1 MNQKSEPQQL
11 ARGALGQAEVL
22 FQAVAHL
29 GPAGAAI
36 VIFPFLTQYVGASVP
51 FLLAVCLIA
60 VLLTGLTVSAL
71 AHHLPSAGGF
81 VTYVGQGLGKRFG
94 FFTAWAYFLYDPVI
108 PTVSILVAAGFLEQV
123 IKQQCGIVVPW
134 WAITLVSLAIVHFV
148 TYVGVKQSAELNIVL
163 SAAECGMLL
172 LLSVWV
178 IVHAG
183 AGTQSVIPFR
193 FPANGPHALF
203 LGFAFAL
210 LLFCGFE
217 SAAPLA
223 EETRD
228 ARTAI
233 PRTMISSLLMVG
245 GLWILTAYAMVLG
258 FGINKAHDM
267 LQASENPFF
276 SLANSVWHYGWILV
290 ALALINS
297 SLAASIAGQNAGS
310 RVIYALA
317 RAGVLPSQLASTHP
331 EHKTPHVAITF
342 QTVLNIVVSIALG
355 VWLGPIGALNFI
367 GVLIAIGIIVIY
379 ILANISVIFLFL
391 GRYREEWKLLL
402 HFVVPI
408 FAVGLLALAFY
419 YTVWPVPPR
428 PLSIAE
434 AFVAIWLAVGA
445 VLAIFLR
452 GKARDSLEQAVSMV
466 YRADNGESY
475 AGDGNLQ
482 SSILI
487 NPTPEPDAKA
497 TNT

>member
-1 MNQKSEPQQL
+1 MNQQSEPQQL

-36 VIFPFLTQYVGASVP
+36 VIFPFLTQYAGASVP
-51 FLLAVCLIA
+51 FLLCVCLLA
-60 VLLTGLTVSAL
+60 VLLTGLSVSAL
-71 AHHLPSAGGF
+71 ARHLPSASGF

-94 FFTAWAYFLYDPVI
+94 FFTAWTYFLYDPLI
-108 PTVSILVAAGFLEQV
+108 PTVSILIAAGFLEQV

-134 WAITLVSLAIVHFV
+134 WAITLVSLAIVQLV
-148 TYVGVKQSAELNIVL
+148 TYAGVKQSAELNIIL
-163 SAAECGMLL
+163 SVAECGMLL
-172 LLSVWV
+172 LLSAW
-178 IVHAG
+178 IIGHAG
-183 AGTQSVIPFR
+183 ASAQSTIPFR

-223 EETRD
+223 EETKD

-233 PRTMISSLLMVG
+233 PRTMISSLLLVG
-245 GLWILTAYAMVLG
+245 GLWIVTAYAMVLG
-258 FGINKAHDM
+258 FGMNKAPQM

-276 SLANSVWHYGWILV
+276 TLANSAWHYGWILV
-290 ALALINS
+290 AVALINS

-317 RAGVLPSQLASTHP
+317 RAGVLPSQFAATHP
-331 EHKTPHVAITF
+331 QHKTPHVAITF
-342 QTVLNIVVSIALG
+342 QTALNIVVSIALG

-379 ILANISVIFLFL
+379 LLANISVIFLFL
-391 GRYREEWKLLL
+391 QKYREEWRLTL
-402 HFVVPI
+402 HFIVPI
-408 FAVGLLALAFY
+408 LAVGILGLAFY

-428 PLSIAE
+428 PLSVAE
-434 AFVAIWLAVGA
+434 AFVAIWLAAGA
-445 VLAIFLR
+445 TLAMVLR
-452 GKARDSLEQAVSMV
+452 GKARDALEQAVAMV
-466 YRADNGESY
+466 YRADGGGC
-475 AGDGNLQ
+475 GDTTGNSQPGILVN
-482 SSILI
+482 SSA
-487 NPTPEPDAKA
+487 EPGAKA
-497 TNT
+497 T